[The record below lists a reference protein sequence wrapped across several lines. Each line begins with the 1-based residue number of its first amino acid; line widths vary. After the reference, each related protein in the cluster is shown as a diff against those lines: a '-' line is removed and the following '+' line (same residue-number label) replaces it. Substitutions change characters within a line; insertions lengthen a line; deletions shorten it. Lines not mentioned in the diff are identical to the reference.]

1 MSYRVPTFIVAAAL
15 VAGGCGSN
23 SSNDKPATSGSTAA
37 SQTSAAPYGLYTR
50 TVTKKDIARTA
61 ARRDEHGPN
70 QSTPGTGRY
79 KLVIARGASQD
90 VIKVTGPDGF
100 TIDMDMNVV
109 PGSLKLTS
117 YVDPSR
123 ASFCGPEVPA
133 QATYSFKAVA
143 RARASSLQLQPNED
157 PCADRD
163 SLLSGTWSKS

>member
-15 VAGGCGSN
+15 IAGGCGG
-23 SSNDKPATSGSTAA
+23 SSGNDKPATSGSSAA
-37 SQTSAAPYGLYTR
+37 HPSAAPYGLYVR
-50 TVTKKDIARTA
+50 SVTKQDIARTA
-61 ARRDEHGPN
+61 KFRDEHGPN

-79 KLVIARGASQD
+79 RLVIAKGAAQD
-90 VIKVTGPDGF
+90 VIKLTGPDGF

-109 PGSLKLTS
+109 PGTLHLTS

-133 QATYSFKAVA
+133 AATYTFKAA
-143 RARASSLQLQPNED
+143 ASSLELHPNDD

-163 SLLSGTWSKS
+163 SMLTGTWSKS